1 MGFLNFPVWKNK
13 KGTSGRSCCCGS
25 WKQHWI
31 NISALP
37 WPSKCSVVG
46 CHNPAEVGAHIYNS
60 LGSRNEYIVPMCKP
74 CNGKNEAFAIDDDV
88 VKVSANVSETCK
100 KSIPK
105 LLPLLNP
112 NYSSM

>member
-13 KGTSGRSCCCGS
+13 KGTSGRNCYCDS

-31 NISALP
+31 NVSGLP
-37 WPSKCSVVG
+37 WPSKCSVLY
-46 CHNPAEVGAHIYNS
+46 CTNDAEVGAHIYNY
-60 LGSRNEYIVPMCKP
+60 LGSMDEYIVPMCKS

-100 KSIPK
+100 KNIPK
-105 LLPLLNP
+105 LLQLLDHN
-112 NYSSM
+112 